1 MILRKQ
7 RGLAQLKRN
16 INAGEQ
22 TPKLCGDGSRMEE
35 CGERLGFTYKL
46 GYNNQHG
53 YMLSRREEKFGQSC
67 FEKVYGDWSRN
78 CLCVKK
84 SVDWVY
90 AESRKLAAGTGDERL
105 LLRRRRR

>member
-1 MILRKQ
+1 
-7 RGLAQLKRN
+7 
-16 INAGEQ
+16 
-22 TPKLCGDGSRMEE
+22 MEE

-84 SVDWVY
+84 LTSLFLCFWDSDPDKSKTFHKSGIYNRGQLKQVVYRLGQCLVDDSY
-90 AESRKLAAGTGDERL
+90 NF
-105 LLRRRRR
+105 